1 MNRTALLMLTVIVL
15 AGCARR
21 NSAEDAAPAD
31 ATTSAPGEEAGTSPA
46 APAPE
51 QAAPAEPGATPAAPA
66 GDSLPPGSAAAEPE
80 PGAVPACDAE
90 AVQRFV
96 GEIYT
101 PELGEQARVAAG
113 AGVARALRPGEVVTM
128 EYRADRLSLTLDE
141 SGRIVRAACG

>member
-1 MNRTALLMLTVIVL
+1 MNRTIPLMLAVL
-15 AGCARR
+15 LLTGCARR
-21 NSAEDAAPAD
+21 DSNEDAASTE
-31 ATTSAPGEEAGTSPA
+31 TT
-46 APAPE
+46 APAPDTGAVPAE
-51 QAAPAEPGATPAAPA
+51 PAPDPAAPAEPGTTPVAPGQDSTPPDSTAAQT
-66 GDSLPPGSAAAEPE
+66 E

-96 GEIYT
+96 GEAYT

-113 AGVARALRPGEVVTM
+113 AAVARALRPGEVVTM

>member
-1 MNRTALLMLTVIVL
+1 MMNPTALLMLTVIL
-15 AGCARR
+15 LTGCARQE
-21 NSAEDAAPAD
+21 SGDDAAPAD
-31 ATTSAPGEEAGTSPA
+31 TTAS
-46 APAPE
+46 APAPDTGT
-51 QAAPAEPGATPAAPA
+51 APAAEQTTPVEPGTTPAPPA
-66 GDSLPPGSAAAEPE
+66 EGSLPPGSAATEPE
-80 PGAVPACDAE
+80 PGQVPACDAE

-96 GEIYT
+96 GEMYT